1 MPVKEIGREPEKAGS
16 TAGSRSDPGEVS
28 GSSEKAGESLE
39 LWVVSGAG
47 FSKATG
53 ESLSPCVQ
61 VGRGGPLSSQHPVCV
76 RSLAF
81 RSEEQPTGRVTW
93 TQIQ

>member
-1 MPVKEIGREPEKAGS
+1 MPVKETGREPEKAGI

-61 VGRGGPLSSQHPVCV
+61 VGGGSPQLSAP
-76 RSLAF
+76 SLH
-81 RSEEQPTGRVTW
+81 
-93 TQIQ
+93 

>member
-1 MPVKEIGREPEKAGS
+1 MPVKETGREPEKAGS

-61 VGRGGPLSSQHPVCV
+61 VGGGGSPQLSAP
-76 RSLAF
+76 SLH
-81 RSEEQPTGRVTW
+81 
-93 TQIQ
+93 